1 MTNHIKE
8 IIYNMAI
15 EEHNI
20 WILHNQE
27 LMPLYEPDQER
38 LDKIAITGENFKQVT
53 KDLDKPYEET
63 KEEYK
68 KTLITSINVMYNIV
82 IELKLDDILGLSTEE
97 LKNALAKSEHERRKS
112 WFEYQPG
119 NEKATFS
126 KDSYEKYWPEEMQ
139 TPFSKLSL
147 GLQYW
152 DLEEVRKR
160 FSFIYAACD
169 KRKITPTQEDYFAT
183 ILNELSLMM
192 EMRNPDTNYNMYN
205 RFEQDLISPGKEKF
219 EKSKNKKTN

>member
-38 LDKIAITGENFKQVT
+38 LDKIAITRENFKQVT

-68 KTLITSINVMYNIV
+68 KNTNNI
-82 IELKLDDILGLSTEE
+82 
-97 LKNALAKSEHERRKS
+97 
-112 WFEYQPG
+112 
-119 NEKATFS
+119 
-126 KDSYEKYWPEEMQ
+126 
-139 TPFSKLSL
+139 
-147 GLQYW
+147 
-152 DLEEVRKR
+152 
-160 FSFIYAACD
+160 D
-169 KRKITPTQEDYFAT
+169 KRNVQH
-183 ILNELSLMM
+183 S
-192 EMRNPDTNYNMYN
+192 N
-205 RFEQDLISPGKEKF
+205 RI
-219 EKSKNKKTN
+219 KTR

>member
-1 MTNHIKE
+1 
-8 IIYNMAI
+8 
-15 EEHNI
+15 
-20 WILHNQE
+20 
-27 LMPLYEPDQER
+27 
-38 LDKIAITGENFKQVT
+38 
-53 KDLDKPYEET
+53 
-63 KEEYK
+63 
-68 KTLITSINVMYNIV
+68 MYNIV
-82 IELKLDDILGLSTEE
+82 IELKLDDILDLSTEE

-183 ILNELSLMM
+183 ILNELSSMM
-192 EMRNPDTNYNMYN
+192 EMRNPDTNYNIYN
-205 RFEQDLISPGKEKF
+205 RFEQDLISLGKEKF
-219 EKSKNKKTN
+219 EKNKNKKTN

>member
-1 MTNHIKE
+1 
-8 IIYNMAI
+8 MAI

-97 LKNALAKSEHERRKS
+97 LKNALLSIENSNLYILSQE
-112 WFEYQPG
+112 ELN
-119 NEKATFS
+119 NEGI
-126 KDSYEKYWPEEMQ
+126 KDVSINNNEFYVVDYNSGEVFYSLGINGKY
-139 TPFSKLSL
+139 KLSEI
-147 GLQYW
+147 Q
-152 DLEEVRKR
+152 
-160 FSFIYAACD
+160 
-169 KRKITPTQEDYFAT
+169 
-183 ILNELSLMM
+183 
-192 EMRNPDTNYNMYN
+192 
-205 RFEQDLISPGKEKF
+205 
-219 EKSKNKKTN
+219 